1 MFVRQELTKMLYQNL
16 GSDIL
21 YNHDI
26 EDVLTKMY
34 KLSPRSNDKGD
45 VDGNRDIVLVDS
57 LTRNEVSTIFPLYY
71 EKIDSFN
78 EIYHYYQILDGE
90 AIKDYQNLS
99 GTEVTFDSTAKK
111 FGITVHQKCVDM
123 QKYGRIRG
131 NLQYQE
137 DLWRIQIP
145 SIIYQNKNESAT
157 DWLNNY
163 PPITI
168 LQVPNDIK
176 ETTINEGNM
185 PIIQI
190 GQNINIQP
198 LTIQD
203 VVMGANG
210 WTARKETRLRD
221 KFIKIRVRYS
231 GNELVTIQGITTD
244 FTISNA

>member
-1 MFVRQELTKMLYQNL
+1 MKVIKKEEIYSGFLKFDNLTIKLNNGEEIQREIITKRDGVAIVAIDKDDNIYLTKQPRI
-16 GSDIL
+16 GSM
-21 YNHDI
+21 
-26 EDVLTKMY
+26 E
-34 KLSPRSNDKGD
+34 
-45 VDGNRDIVLVDS
+45 
-57 LTRNEVSTIFPLYY
+57 E
-71 EKIDSFN
+71 
-78 EIYHYYQILDGE
+78 E
-90 AIKDYQNLS
+90 AIEVPAGILEGETTKDYQNLS

-123 QKYGRIRG
+123 EKYGRIRG

-157 DWLNNY
+157 DWLSNY

-244 FTISNA
+244 YTISNA